1 LDADA
6 KLNRKEFTEGIQ
18 PYVSEFSKRSLKD
31 KSVTQL
37 SSSRVLSP
45 SRNQRSTTL
54 RSSSKKTLNK
64 SSVKDSTTPRGKSS
78 HKRQKSSLRNQ
89 KSANRTI
96 QQDLNNFSTIQ
107 NQRSAARLN
116 DENDNKSIV

>member
-1 LDADA
+1 MDADA

-18 PYVSEFSKRSLKD
+18 PYVAEFSKRSLKD

-54 RSSSKKTLNK
+54 RRSSKKTLNK